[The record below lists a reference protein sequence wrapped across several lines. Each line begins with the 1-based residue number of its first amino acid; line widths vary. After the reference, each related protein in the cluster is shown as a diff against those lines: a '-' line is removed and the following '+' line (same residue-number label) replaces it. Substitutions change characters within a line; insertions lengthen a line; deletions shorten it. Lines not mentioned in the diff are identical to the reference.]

1 MTETIEDWKS
11 DDVIALMSRAQAEG
25 RTGTARKTK
34 LVDAR
39 PAHVGEIVVTA
50 IKGEGKETQSPPAK
64 KGDWV
69 VRNRCPETGNEQYLV
84 TADRFTD
91 RYRMTGSPVSAHG
104 WREYRPVG
112 RAVRFHIL
120 PKDTAP
126 FRSSLPGASR
136 WASGT
141 RSCRTRRTKG
151 RLSRRRVVVPAPT
164 VVGASASHSE
174 RAPHHGGHAG
184 QRSRTCSPAGCL
196 RHRKAVAV
204 SGTSRARATPVAKW
218 SRRRRLARRQM
229 VRPCSR
235 SSSHH
240 ECSWEVSL
248 GSALDVRI

>member
-1 MTETIEDWKS
+1 MLDFVRNLKAKAAAGTLLAALLATRAMTETIEDWKS

-112 RAVRFHIL
+112 RVVRFHIL
-120 PKDTAP
+120 PKDIAP
-126 FRSSLPGASR
+126 FTFVAPWGESMVARAGDALVQDPKDEKDVYRVA
-136 WASGT
+136 A
-141 RSCRTRRTKG
+141 
-151 RLSRRRVVVPAPT
+151 LSFACT
-164 VVGASASHSE
+164 YEVVGS
-174 RAPHHGGHAG
+174 
-184 QRSRTCSPAGCL
+184 SP
-196 RHRKAVAV
+196 
-204 SGTSRARATPVAKW
+204 
-218 SRRRRLARRQM
+218 
-229 VRPCSR
+229 SR
-235 SSSHH
+235 S
-240 ECSWEVSL
+240 
-248 GSALDVRI
+248 